1 MRSHAWR
8 RSFVGAALVAA
19 VVGVSAAQDP
29 STIERRRRLAARVAR
44 LKGGGDAPTARSPS
58 GTRPLAEDAELRA
71 GEVVT
76 AGDGPVEL
84 LFPTDEATAKDRT
97 VDGGERLILGPGARA
112 TVAPLDTTVDVRLE
126 SGQAVARSSGDLR
139 VQAGGSVVVVR
150 GGDAAIDVE
159 QKAGGAV
166 DVRVDVLAGRVDVE
180 GAGVTRGA
188 APGERVDI
196 DARGTRVR
204 KATPRAPKFLDE
216 LDAVAPTAVRFVED
230 FSRWPAPY
238 VDPSPRPRRVGEAF
252 PVESPARVGSTR
264 QYQDEGDTEAVF
276 CAASVHLGWNGDE
289 VLFTIEPKTR
299 MRLRYRVDRPAPLW
313 VIVRRKGAEQH
324 SSAPIPLRANVWT
337 DVVVRPS
344 RFLGKKE
351 DVEGAPLLPF
361 DEGPVSYLDVCAGEP
376 GGAPL
381 TLQLQHVLVYE

>member
-1 MRSHAWR
+1 MRSQAWR
-8 RSFVGAALVAA
+8 RTSVAAALVAA
-19 VVGVSAAQDP
+19 FVAVSAAQDP

-58 GTRPLAEDAELRA
+58 GTRPLTEDDELRA
-71 GEVVT
+71 GELVT
-76 AGDGPVEL
+76 AGDEPVEL

-97 VDGGERLILGPGARA
+97 VDAGERLVLGPGAKA

-159 QKAGGAV
+159 PKAGGAV
-166 DVRVDVLAGRVDVE
+166 VRVDVLAGRVDVE

-204 KATPRAPKFLDE
+204 KATPKAPKFLDE
-216 LDAVAPTAVRFVED
+216 LDAVAPTAVRFFED
-230 FSRWPAPY
+230 FARWPAPY

-252 PVESPARVGSTR
+252 PSESPARVGSSR
-264 QYQDEGDTEAVF
+264 QYQDEGDTEASF

-289 VLFTIEPKTR
+289 VLFAISSKTR
-299 MRLRYRVDRPAPLW
+299 MRLRYRVDRPVSMV

-324 SSAPIPLRANVWT
+324 ASAPIPLRANVWT
-337 DVVVRPS
+337 DVVVHPS
-344 RFLGKKE
+344 RFLGKEE

-361 DEGPVSYLDVCAGEP
+361 AEGVVSYLDVCAGEP
-376 GGAPL
+376 GGAKL